1 MFERPTLPRRRSTSG
16 KVVLRLNLKK
26 GNHKDRLTV
35 STGHDLD
42 NLEEGRDRLI
52 VSAAMLKAGQ
62 PRRFARVWKESK
74 AKRLLKEIGRLARQF
89 LGRGA
94 PAC

>member
-1 MFERPTLPRRRSTSG
+1 MTPEGKPLAWTIRRAKSFD
-16 KVVLRLNLKK
+16 L
-26 GNHKDRLTV
+26 
-35 STGHDLD
+35 TGHALE

-52 VSAAMLKAGQ
+52 VSAAMLKAAQ